1 LKIPFSLPV
10 VLKPCQEGS
19 SVGVSI
25 VSDRRDIPSA
35 AERAFEYGGGILVE
49 EFIKGRE
56 VAVGIL
62 DELALGAIEIVPKA
76 QFYTYE
82 AKYTDGLAEHL
93 FPAPLPPREYQM
105 ALDLGYQAHRLL
117 GCEGATRVDL
127 LYREPGEFFVLEVNS
142 LPGMTPLSLLP
153 EIARGAGILFPELV
167 EKILMG
173 ARLRIPARGPRDS
186 AGG

>member
-1 LKIPFSLPV
+1 
-10 VLKPCQEGS
+10 
-19 SVGVSI
+19 
-25 VSDRRDIPSA
+25 
-35 AERAFEYGGGILVE
+35 
-49 EFIKGRE
+49 
-56 VAVGIL
+56 
-62 DELALGAIEIVPKA
+62 
-76 QFYTYE
+76 
-82 AKYTDGLAEHL
+82 
-93 FPAPLPPREYQM
+93 
-105 ALDLGYQAHRLL
+105 
-117 GCEGATRVDL
+117 VDL